1 MPARDVH
8 PSIRVP
14 DCNIPPHRTAPA
26 RREAGCS
33 AAPANRSPPSPPVPA
48 AHPSELPRPPPPR
61 TRRAGPGLPRRPGPR
76 HRRADSRRF
85 ALNPGLRPESY
96 PRHPGEAGPP
106 SIPGTEGAD
115 SQPLRGSLSSPSGSL
130 SEAPPK
136 SPVGPARARVPPS
149 IPAPRSARG
158 DERGAAHNRTRSARV
173 STAVYS
179 GLSAELTSSCLRNSQ
194 GNHSLIPST

>member
-130 SEAPPK
+130 SEPSPPR
-136 SPVGPARARVPPS
+136 VGPARPGPPS
-149 IPAPRSARG
+149 LRLFLRPVQRAATSGAPLI
-158 DERGAAHNRTRSARV
+158 
-173 STAVYS
+173 TA
-179 GLSAELTSSCLRNSQ
+179 
-194 GNHSLIPST
+194 